1 MYKESQSR
9 SFKDKLKD
17 YNPFSSSLEM
27 FNTDVKDIMGKI
39 RTADRSLRKI
49 FTSDNSPEKILKQC
63 KSLFK
68 RREYMQ
74 CVVFLDLFREKLGN
88 AANIQLKLNEDINL
102 NYKNFFI
109 SQLQGKEKQDLIK
122 FRDKM
127 DKKQAQINLAV
138 FEQMVKNA
146 GVTDWFRSIFT
157 QRGRAL
163 RTWEK
168 THSQEVAGLK
178 EGLILMMDQA
188 QTILDGAYSSL
199 KEMSLALSQ
208 REISVYLKQLKNFK
222 NYHKDFDK
230 SFIKFYNDKVKD
242 ILSQLVEDGHA
253 VNDNMEEVD
262 PNDNTEEATPND
274 NHAIKIKAPKF
285 NPYSNNTKKA
295 FYLNK
300 DRIKQARQNLIEKA
314 KLI

>member
-17 YNPFSSSLEM
+17 YNPFSSSLEL
-27 FNTDVKDIMGKI
+27 FNSDIKNIMGEI
-39 RTADRSLRKI
+39 RGADRSLRRI

-63 KSLFK
+63 RSLFK

-74 CVVFLDLFREKLGN
+74 CVVFLDLFREKLYN
-88 AANIQLKLNEDINL
+88 AEQIHIKLNEDINL

-109 SQLQGKEKQDLIK
+109 SQLKGKEKQELIK

-127 DKKQAQINLAV
+127 DKKQAQINLAN

-188 QTILDGAYSSL
+188 QTILNNAYSSL
-199 KEMSLALSQ
+199 KEMSLALAQ

-230 SFIKFYNDKVKD
+230 DFIKFYNDKVKD
-242 ILSQLVEDGHA
+242 ILSQLVEDGKA
-253 VNDNMEEVD
+253 VNDNIEEVI
-262 PNDNTEEATPND
+262 PNNT
-274 NHAIKIKAPKF
+274 AIQIKPPKF
-285 NPYSNNTKKA
+285 DPYSNSAKKA
-295 FYLNK
+295 FYLNQ